1 MLGYVALP
9 TFGEVDDNAPA
20 EQAFCDLWT
29 IETKFPNS
37 FSLPCSSSATSKT
50 GPPGAPCETASVT
63 ENRMP
68 LAPLCSPR
76 RAQALSY
83 VSVLFRFKRREVDF
97 LLPSG
102 HAAGAPKR
110 AIDWPWSGLSIGGI
124 V

>member
-1 MLGYVALP
+1 MICEQSKQNFRTSFFSDPQLP
-9 TFGEVDDNAPA
+9 
-20 EQAFCDLWT
+20 
-29 IETKFPNS
+29 
-37 FSLPCSSSATSKT
+37 ATSKT
-50 GPPGAPCETASVT
+50 GPPGAPCETANVT